1 MTKSETNKLNTLYA
15 DAAYECWRIVDDFK
29 LIVNAFT
36 PGVGDKIDED
46 YFIKRF
52 KKNLA
57 KTVKVLFYYDI
68 EENDNDKGR
77 QNQAEGD

>member
-1 MTKSETNKLNTLYA
+1 MTERETIKLKTLYS

-29 LIVNAFT
+29 LILNAFT

-46 YFIKRF
+46 YFINRF

-57 KTVKVLFYYDI
+57 KTVKVLFNYDI
-68 EENDNDKGR
+68 EETDNDEGR

>member
-1 MTKSETNKLNTLYA
+1 MTESEKRSLNTVYL
-15 DAAYECWRIVDDFK
+15 DAVYECGRIVDDFK

-46 YFIKRF
+46 YFINRF

-68 EENDNDKGR
+68 EETDNDKGR